1 MDKNNNASF
10 KGSGAV
16 LGAVGSLMQG
26 VENKGYFASFLIQDV
41 IGMTGPRTITGFNR
55 DREITGKI
63 NTQEG
68 FEVLFREGLTGPY
81 MMAVAPAILFLTTK
95 FCKSTNTNTNL
106 IKRYGESLKDFVKN
120 SENTQ
125 FIKDSASK
133 FKSRFIR
140 FNLEEIYK
148 NSVPNDKNPAKTINL
163 IMSEFENLNSK
174 DKKLSKKSLDNIVNI
189 INEKILQTDNNF
201 YRLNKLTVGTEKT
214 KKEFNIKDV
223 IKSLND
229 FCDDAIINNPDYK
242 NIDEIAA
249 ENIKNNFASKRIL
262 TNIANIAATLGGLSI
277 IPKIYAKN
285 DISPSAVTIQH
296 LKEQAERQKQ
306 EENNLQ
312 NNEISFKARGIN
324 SSGVFSKIGEFIT
337 KYMPEKMSEL
347 LEYTGINFTKTM
359 FAGLSI
365 FGLLFPRGLK
375 AVSRAQV
382 DENGKKDYSE
392 LKEILV
398 RDTISSLTVVF
409 AVPILTK
416 IFINSFEKKLGFIMM
431 KRPDENR
438 NALQRF
444 LDVINPYSKLEVLPI
459 SDLESIY
466 GNINSKSKLMNFAH
480 FIDKNGGDLEKIL
493 SESNHPEVVFNEK
506 TFKLESIKSLP
517 KQEKNKR
524 IIDEL
529 KRIITVKDSAENKK
543 IIELMKG
550 TKQDKVNKI
559 MRTVKGLNS
568 LPAFI
573 ATFVISPVLLGVFI
587 PKLTYKNTRKMAETT
602 TEKS

>member
-1 MDKNNNASF
+1 
-10 KGSGAV
+10 
-16 LGAVGSLMQG
+16 
-26 VENKGYFASFLIQDV
+26 
-41 IGMTGPRTITGFNR
+41 
-55 DREITGKI
+55 
-63 NTQEG
+63 
-68 FEVLFREGLTGPY
+68 
-81 MMAVAPAILFLTTK
+81 
-95 FCKSTNTNTNL
+95 
-106 IKRYGESLKDFVKN
+106 
-120 SENTQ
+120 
-125 FIKDSASK
+125 
-133 FKSRFIR
+133 
-140 FNLEEIYK
+140 
-148 NSVPNDKNPAKTINL
+148 
-163 IMSEFENLNSK
+163 
-174 DKKLSKKSLDNIVNI
+174 
-189 INEKILQTDNNF
+189 
-201 YRLNKLTVGTEKT
+201 LNKLTVGTEKT

-296 LKEQAERQKQ
+296 LKEQADKQKQ

-517 KQEKNKR
+517 KQRKNKR

-602 TEKS
+602 TENS